1 MSDNLQT
8 PRFALPMLSVAQ
20 AQKETTHNEAL
31 VLIDAL
37 LHAPVVDGPLPTP
50 PEDPTEGDCWIVDEA
65 PIGEWSG
72 EAGRLA
78 LWTAG
83 GWRFVAPSPGM
94 RVRRI
99 SDGATLLFNGS
110 GWTVPIAIANPE
122 GGATIDLEARAAIDA
137 LLALMVAHGIMIAG

>member
-1 MSDNLQT
+1 
-8 PRFALPMLSVAQ
+8 MLSVAQ

-37 LHAPVVDGPLPTP
+37 LHAPVVDGPLATP
-50 PEDPTEGDCWIVDEA
+50 PEYPTEGDCWIVDEA

>member
-1 MSDNLQT
+1 MSDNLLT

-37 LHAPVVDGPLPTP
+37 LHAAVVDGPLATP
-50 PEDPTEGDCWIVDEA
+50 PEDPAAGDCWIVDEA
-65 PIGEWSG
+65 AIGAWAG
-72 EAGRLA
+72 EADRLA

-94 RVRRI
+94 GVGRI

>member
-37 LHAPVVDGPLPTP
+37 LHAPVVDGPLATP
-50 PEDPTEGDCWIVDEA
+50 PEYPTEGDC
-65 PIGEWSG
+65 
-72 EAGRLA
+72 
-78 LWTAG
+78 
-83 GWRFVAPSPGM
+83 
-94 RVRRI
+94 
-99 SDGATLLFNGS
+99 